1 MPCRKVKNCTEEYI
15 FWKVNHG
22 KDCEINHF
30 QSSGAMES
38 AGAQSFFHWSVDK
51 YNIRYAHYIGDDDAE
66 SFKKVLES
74 KPYGDNLIPCKL
86 KCVGHVQ
93 KRLGTRLRKLRNDMN
108 GKKIE

>member
-1 MPCRKVKNCTEEYI
+1 MGKIVKLITFSLLEPWNLLAL
-15 FWKVNHG
+15 
-22 KDCEINHF
+22 
-30 QSSGAMES
+30 SL
-38 AGAQSFFHWSVDK
+38 FFHWSVDK